1 MQGRVRYSYYPNTT
15 LPTGYNWNASFYI
28 KKAPGNTSTNNKII
42 AKEDLNG
49 SWGYVEFNLDTGTTY
64 IFNSSGIN
72 ITGAAM
78 TDEGNGWWRCSM
90 SGDVLAGRTANKFP
104 INIFRNGSN
113 NGNFSFTGDT
123 GAKYYIWGMQV
134 TGTLNNVSGKT
145 IQPYAKTTVGS
156 AGNGFIVTWYD
167 QSGNSRHASQP
178 TAANQPYIVWEGAM
192 LKNNGK
198 ATLKKFTTGLNSY
211 GSSIGGD
218 TSYRG
223 RILRYPYGSFTITKP
238 VSLFTVTRYNDTGNR
253 VAVGG
258 DLYSVYSPNYLD
270 SITNGKFSIYTS
282 GYLYSLLNAN
292 TNNNIK
298 FMLYDGSNSKIS
310 VNNGGINSTALGNIE
325 LRGISIGAASGT
337 PYFLNE
343 FDGDI
348 QEVIFW
354 NSDKSS
360 TRLDIQDN
368 MNTYY
373 SVY

>member
-1 MQGRVRYSYYPNTT
+1 
-15 LPTGYNWNASFYI
+15 
-28 KKAPGNTSTNNKII
+28 
-42 AKEDLNG
+42 
-49 SWGYVEFNLDTGTTY
+49 
-64 IFNSSGIN
+64 
-72 ITGAAM
+72 
-78 TDEGNGWWRCSM
+78 
-90 SGDVLAGRTANKFP
+90 
-104 INIFRNGSN
+104 
-113 NGNFSFTGDT
+113 
-123 GAKYYIWGMQV
+123 
-134 TGTLNNVSGKT
+134 
-145 IQPYAKTTVGS
+145 
-156 AGNGFIVTWYD
+156 
-167 QSGNSRHASQP
+167 
-178 TAANQPYIVWEGAM
+178 M